1 MYSRN
6 PYEQYKSNSITTAGP
21 GEMLVMLFEG
31 CWKFLKK
38 AKVAIIEKDIPTANE
53 NLIKAQNILM
63 ELMTTLDF
71 RYQISNDLFEIY
83 NFMYR
88 ELVQVNI
95 HKDAERLEPI
105 IKLVY
110 EYYETWKQ
118 AAKQARIENSKSSD
132 RSYV

>member
-71 RYQISNDLFEIY
+71 RDQISNEMF
-83 NFMYR
+83 
-88 ELVQVNI
+88 
-95 HKDAERLEPI
+95 
-105 IKLVY
+105 

>member
-1 MYSRN
+1 MYSKN

-21 GEMLVMLFEG
+21 GEMVVLLFEG

-38 AKVAIIEKDIPTANE
+38 AKEAIIEKDISGANE
-53 NLIKAQNILM
+53 NLIKAQNILT
-63 ELMTTLDF
+63 ELMSTLDF
-71 RYQISNDLFEIY
+71 KYQISKDLFDIY
-83 NFMYR
+83 EFMYN
-88 ELVQVNI
+88 ELVQINI

-132 RSYV
+132 GSYV